1 MLSNGTRPRE
11 DVLAAAREARV
22 NLVVSPLDSYVSARM
37 IQLAVPVGRIMDA
50 EPLTVEP
57 DDVLEDVTP
66 EILEVDYRAAV
77 VVDARRRPARPRRPA
92 PRSSARRRAR

>member
-1 MLSNGTRPRE
+1 M
-11 DVLAAAREARV
+11 LAAARAARV
-22 NLVVSPLDSYVSARM
+22 NLIVSPLDSYVSARM

-66 EILEVDYRAAV
+66 EILDVDYR
-77 VVDARRRPARPRRPA
+77 DGGGGRLRGGGRSGSSGA
-92 PRSSARRRAR
+92 PRSSRPRRAR

>member
-1 MLSNGTRPRE
+1 MLE
-11 DVLAAAREARV
+11 AAREARV

-37 IQLAVPVGRIMDA
+37 IQLAVPVGRIMDV

-77 VVDARRRPARPRRPA
+77 VVDPRRRPLGLVT
-92 PRSSARRRAR
+92 RSALVGPRRAR